1 MISIT
6 VCSKYTNFWNFFV
19 SFSFSSL
26 FLFVNHMDVRRH
38 FSLVR
43 QYVATMLFN
52 MLPYCHMRTFFHLF
66 FCLAFI
72 ASSFLSFC
80 RWIHWCP
87 NSNRIKEPSLTRII
101 CLLVKKLHITIYI
114 IAGCY
119 RNSDAQRMLV
129 VRISPNRIFA
139 VDDVHLDTM
148 WKFAEF
154 CRFLCIWDLFDIEVI
169 SSRDFVRSWF
179 VSRVYG
185 RIKFHSW
192 SSYECSNWK
201 YQLQLYPYYFDAIDK
216 TDQSTTQ

>member
-1 MISIT
+1 MKCFDDFYYRLLKIH
-6 VCSKYTNFWNFFV
+6 KLLNFFFV

-72 ASSFLSFC
+72 AFSFLSFC

-148 WKFAEF
+148 WKFSEF
-154 CRFLCIWDLFDIEVI
+154 CRFLMHLGPFWHWSDLLKRFRKKLIC
-169 SSRDFVRSWF
+169 F
-179 VSRVYG
+179 
-185 RIKFHSW
+185 
-192 SSYECSNWK
+192 
-201 YQLQLYPYYFDAIDK
+201 
-216 TDQSTTQ
+216 